1 MIRKI
6 FQLGLAALLTSGAA
20 LAHAAA
26 PAQLRDVQ
34 LWSAP
39 TMVRVVLEL
48 SATTEHELFKLD
60 GPSRVVIDLTDAE
73 SIAGLTLPRPAGP
86 IAALRTGAQA
96 DGSLRVVI
104 ETRTSIDASAVWAEP
119 AGDQGHRLIVTL
131 GGDRAATAPEPV
143 RAAHAPADMGRDI
156 IVAIDAGHG
165 GKDPGAIGR
174 SGTRE
179 KDVVLAIARSLARRI
194 DAEPGMRAM
203 LTRTDDK
210 YISHRERI
218 HRARAA
224 KADLF
229 LSVHADSIVNREVS
243 GSSVYVLSERGA
255 TDEAARWLAEREN
268 ASDLMGGVTLDD
280 KDSVLASV
288 LLDLSQAASISSS
301 MVAAERV
308 LAALDRIGE
317 VRKPSVQQAG
327 FLVLK
332 SPDIPSMLVE
342 TAYIS
347 NPNEERRLRGEAH
360 QRKLAE
366 AIFSGVR
373 EYFAGNPPQGTRFA
387 QQRRGA
393 GPTVLAG
400 RGAP

>member
-1 MIRKI
+1 VSSSS
-6 FQLGLAALLTSGAA
+6 TGA
-20 LAHAAA
+20 
-26 PAQLRDVQ
+26 
-34 LWSAP
+34 
-39 TMVRVVLEL
+39 RVVLEL

-60 GPSRVVIDLTDAE
+60 GPARVVIDLTDAE
-73 SIAGLTLPRPAGP
+73 AIRGLTLPAPGGP

-104 ETRTSIDASAVWAEP
+104 ETSAPIDANAVWAQP
-119 AGDQGHRLIVTL
+119 SDQHGHRLIVTL
-131 GGDRAATAPEPV
+131 GGDRAATAPQAV
-143 RAAHAPADMGRDI
+143 RAAHAPADSGRDI
-156 IVAIDAGHG
+156 VVAIDAGHG
-165 GKDPGAIGR
+165 GKDPGALGR

-179 KDVVLAIARSLARRI
+179 KDVVLAIARALARRV

-203 LTRTDDK
+203 LTRTDDN

-218 HRARAA
+218 RRARAA
-224 KADLF
+224 QADLF
-229 LSVHADSIVNREVS
+229 VSVHADAILNRAVS
-243 GSSVYVLSERGA
+243 GSSVYVLSDRGA

-268 ASDLMGGVTLDD
+268 ASDLMGGVKLDD

-308 LAALDRIGE
+308 LDALDRVGQ

-347 NPNEERRLRGEAH
+347 NPDEERRLRTASH

-366 AIFSGVR
+366 AIFAGVR
-373 EYFAGNPPQGTRFA
+373 DYFAQNPPQGTLFA
-387 QQRRGA
+387 QQRRNGA
-393 GPTVLAG
+393 GAPVLAG
-400 RGAP
+400 R